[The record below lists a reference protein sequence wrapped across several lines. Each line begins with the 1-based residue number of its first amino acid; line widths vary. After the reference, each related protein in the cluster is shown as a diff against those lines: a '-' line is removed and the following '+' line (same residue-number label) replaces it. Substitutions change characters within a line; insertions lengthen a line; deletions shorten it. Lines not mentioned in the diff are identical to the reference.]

1 MVNSTPN
8 PIKEHYIAYMD
19 VLGYKAFFDEHPDE
33 ISNFHSRIDTAV
45 KRTIAHIETINKSPL
60 LGGVGNITVKTKVFS
75 DNILLC
81 METSNNENELWRALA
96 FLQVVA
102 DIQRGLV
109 IECGLFVR
117 GGITKGQLSVNDD
130 YIFGK
135 GLIDAVQMEEKEALY
150 PRIIVNQAFVDEL
163 FAIHFLTE
171 DEVKRAVPIEQA
183 IIRNEAVS
191 KEDNDFYNQLRPRIY
206 MNGIYQNVVRML
218 IWFWNDEKWYINYL
232 QRINANDLIGSS
244 GVDAIKQTLQSIS
257 PSDYAL
263 VIQPS
268 MDIDSYLEQHEN
280 EIIKHLREYGHN
292 EDINTGDKAKDIKI
306 ADNREHVLRKYMWAM
321 AYHNRFCTAIQ
332 KDKFFISTT
341 CNCDARF
348 LKMTIQVQNNEAKV

>member
-150 PRIIVNQAFVDEL
+150 PRIIVSQAFIDEL

-191 KEDNDFYNQLRPRIY
+191 KEDNDFYNQLHPRIRL
-206 MNGIYQNVVRML
+206 NGICQYVVRIL
-218 IWFWNDEKWYINYL
+218 IWSWNDDKWFINYL

-263 VIQPS
+263 VSQPS
-268 MDIDSYLEQHEN
+268 MDIDSYLKLHEN

-292 EDINTGDKAKDIKI
+292 EDINTGDKTKDIKI
-306 ADNREHVLRKYMWAM
+306 AENREHVLRKYMWAM